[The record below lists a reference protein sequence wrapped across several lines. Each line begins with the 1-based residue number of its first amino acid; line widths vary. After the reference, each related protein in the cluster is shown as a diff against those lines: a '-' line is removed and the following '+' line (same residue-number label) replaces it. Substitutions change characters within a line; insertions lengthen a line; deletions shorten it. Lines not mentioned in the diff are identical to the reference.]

1 MDPIIPIHRE
11 RILRTEEARILTV
24 ARQPGF
30 KSDPPVARQLAAY
43 SAAEDLFDI
52 HETYENHFTNKV
64 KDTTRA
70 ASHAD
75 LKQKAHQLKMLAL
88 DTLDYLIRP

>member
-1 MDPIIPIHRE
+1 MTPIIPIHRE

-30 KSDPPVARQLAAY
+30 KSDTAVAAQLAAY

-52 HETYENHFTNKV
+52 HETYENHFTSKFQDN
-64 KDTTRA
+64 TRA

-75 LKQKAHQLKMLAL
+75 LKQKAHQLKLLAL
-88 DTLDYLIRP
+88 DTLDQLTRP

>member
-1 MDPIIPIHRE
+1 MDPIIPIHIE
-11 RILRTEEARILTV
+11 RLLRTDEARILTV
-24 ARQPGF
+24 ARQPSF
-30 KSDPPVARQLAAY
+30 KASPAIAANLIAY
-43 SAAEDLFDI
+43 SHAEDLHDI

-75 LKQKAHQLKMLAL
+75 LKQKAHQLKLLAL
-88 DTLDYLIRP
+88 QNLQELTRP